1 MMVFTNEFVN
11 AKPRPIEALRILL
24 PLLSPFAPHLAEELW
39 LRLNFE
45 GSASTQ
51 PWPKYDESFL
61 VESEIEYVV
70 QINGKVRDRVR
81 VPVQAEKDEIEKLV
95 LESPKVA
102 EAISGQTI
110 VKVIIVPTKL
120 VNIVVKP
127 S

>member
-1 MMVFTNEFVN
+1 M
-11 AKPRPIEALRILL
+11 
-24 PLLSPFAPHLAEELW
+24 
-39 LRLNFE
+39 
-45 GSASTQ
+45 
-51 PWPKYDESFL
+51 
-61 VESEIEYVV
+61 
-70 QINGKVRDRVR
+70 
-81 VPVQAEKDEIEKLV
+81 QAEKDEIEKLV